1 MKDKLTGK
9 QVVIMLSIIALA
21 VGLFVGGMELTDR
34 YKKTIVN
41 TYDKYYN
48 KYYSIASS
56 YVDQG
61 QSIVQKNIELASQQD
76 EK

>member
-34 YKKTIVN
+34 YKITIVN

-48 KYYSIASS
+48 KYYN
-56 YVDQG
+56 Y
-61 QSIVQKNIELASQQD
+61 
-76 EK
+76 